1 MVKIMKACMNNKKDN
16 SSIKRFLTMA
26 AILLFIS
33 FTSITTLTACGNRT
47 TGKIVNENKTTDN
60 EDKENTIE
68 TTIETTTE
76 TTTGETENENRTTKE
91 QTTNIGASDNIRMIK
106 VKGNIYYD
114 TGKQSDSLRCGI
126 MDGTITSQCDAGSQP
141 VYDNQSNFGSGYGYQ
156 YAINETIEV
165 HIEEENA
172 WEIFKKR

>member
-1 MVKIMKACMNNKKDN
+1 MVKIMKAFMNNKKYN

-33 FTSITTLTACGNRT
+33 FISITTLTACGNRT
-47 TGKIVNENKTTDN
+47 TGKLVNENKTTDN

-68 TTIETTTE
+68 
-76 TTTGETENENRTTKE
+76 RTTKE
-91 QTTNIGASDNIRMIK
+91 QTTNSGASDNVRMIK

-156 YAINETIEV
+156 YAINDTIEV

-172 WEIFKKR
+172 WEIFKRK

>member
-1 MVKIMKACMNNKKDN
+1 MVKIMKACMKNKKYN
-16 SSIKRFLTMA
+16 SSIKRFLTMV

-47 TGKIVNENKTTDN
+47 TGKLVNENKTTDN

-68 TTIETTTE
+68 RTTE
-76 TTTGETENENRTTKE
+76 TTTGETKNENRITKE
-91 QTTNIGASDNIRMIK
+91 QATNSGASDNVRMIK

-156 YAINETIEV
+156 YAINDTIEV

-172 WEIFKKR
+172 WEIFKKK

>member
-33 FTSITTLTACGNRT
+33 FTSMTTMTACGNRT
-47 TGKIVNENKTTDN
+47 TGKLVNENKTTDN

-68 TTIETTTE
+68 TTTE
-76 TTTGETENENRTTKE
+76 TTIGETENENRTTKE
-91 QTTNIGASDNIRMIK
+91 QTTNTGASDNVRMIK
-106 VKGNIYYD
+106 VKGKIYYD

-156 YAINETIEV
+156 YAINDTIEV

-172 WEIFKKR
+172 WEIFKKK

>member
-1 MVKIMKACMNNKKDN
+1 MVKIMKAFMNNKKYN

-33 FTSITTLTACGNRT
+33 FISITTLTACGNRT
-47 TGKIVNENKTTDN
+47 TGKLVNENKRTDN

-68 TTIETTTE
+68 
-76 TTTGETENENRTTKE
+76 RTTKE
-91 QTTNIGASDNIRMIK
+91 QTTNSGASDNVRMIK

-156 YAINETIEV
+156 YAINDTIEV

-172 WEIFKKR
+172 WEIFKRK

>member
-1 MVKIMKACMNNKKDN
+1 MVKIMKAFMNNKKCN

-33 FTSITTLTACGNRT
+33 FISITTLTACGNRT
-47 TGKIVNENKTTDN
+47 TGKLVNENKTTDN

-68 TTIETTTE
+68 
-76 TTTGETENENRTTKE
+76 RTTKE
-91 QTTNIGASDNIRMIK
+91 QTTNSGASDNVRMIK

-156 YAINETIEV
+156 YAINDTIEV

-172 WEIFKKR
+172 WEIFKRK